1 MKLACCLNAL
11 ILRLNDTDIASRTAF
26 MQKQIRRYISE
37 TDEIRLIGV
46 PPVLARVFSHR
57 GITSADELDY
67 SLQRLPSP
75 DTLKGLPAALAL
87 LVTALQQQ
95 QRILV
100 IGDFDADGAT
110 STAVALRGLRALGA
124 QNIDFLVPNR
134 FTYGYGLTPG
144 IVALARERRPDLIV
158 TVDNGISSIE
168 GVDAAKAAGINV
180 LITDHHLPGELL
192 PAADAIVNPNQPGCA
207 FSDKSLA
214 GVGVM
219 FYVLLALRKH
229 LREMDWFTNKNI
241 LEPNLAT
248 LLDLVALGT
257 VADVVPLSHI
267 NRVLVQQGLLRIRS
281 GQCCEG
287 IKALA
292 GVAKKE
298 LPRLVAA
305 DFGFGLAPR
314 INAAGRLDD
323 MSHGIACLLTDDPQ
337 LARQYASE
345 LDSMN
350 RERRVIEGDMQ
361 ETALNDPRFLRWSD
375 SEALPWSLCLYD
387 SSWHQGVI
395 GILAGRLKE
404 KFHRPAIVFADA
416 SEDEIKG
423 SARSVSGLH
432 IRDALDSIAARHPHI
447 LSKFGG
453 HAMAAGLT
461 LRREHFEI
469 FCELFEQEV
478 QLWLDEADLES
489 VLVSDGELSALE
501 LNLELAEQLRAAGPW
516 GQRFPEPL
524 FDGIFSVKSQ
534 RIVGEKHLKL
544 RLGLHGDHSSL
555 IEAIAFN
562 VDTSVWPN
570 SAATHVQLAYRLDVN
585 EYNGLRSAQL
595 LVQHISPI
603 S

>member
-1 MKLACCLNAL
+1 MISK
-11 ILRLNDTDIASRTAF
+11 
-26 MQKQIRRYISE
+26 KIRRYGSE
-37 TDEIRLIGV
+37 SDANVLTGV
-46 PPVLARVFSHR
+46 SPVLARIFKHR
-57 GITSADELDY
+57 GITNATELDY
-67 SLQRLPSP
+67 RLERLPSP
-75 DTLKGLPAALAL
+75 DTLKGLPAAIAL
-87 LVTALQQQ
+87 LVDALQQQ

-110 STAVALRGLRALGA
+110 STAVALRGLRSLGA
-124 QNIDFLVPNR
+124 QQVDFLVPNR

-144 IVALARERRPDLIV
+144 IVALARERNPSLII

-168 GVDAAKAAGINV
+168 GVAAAKAAGINV
-180 LITDHHLPGELL
+180 LITDHHLPGEHL
-192 PAADAIVNPNQPGCA
+192 PVADAIVNPNQPDCK
-207 FSDKSLA
+207 FPDKSLA
-214 GVGVM
+214 GVGVI

-229 LREMDWFTNKNI
+229 LREIKWFTDKSI
-241 LEPNLAT
+241 VEPNLAM

-267 NRVLVQQGLLRIRS
+267 NRILVQQGLLRIRA
-281 GQCCEG
+281 GKCCEG
-287 IKALA
+287 IRALA
-292 GVAKKE
+292 EIAKKE
-298 LPRLVAA
+298 LPRMVAA

-323 MSHGIACLLTDDPQ
+323 MSHGIACLLTDDLQ
-337 LARQYASE
+337 LARQYAAE

-350 RERRVIEGDMQ
+350 RERRSIESDMQ

-375 SEALPWSLCLYD
+375 AETLPWSLCLYD

-416 SEDEIKG
+416 GENEIKG

-447 LSKFGG
+447 LNKFGG

-461 LRREHFEI
+461 LQRQHFDI

-478 QLWLDEADLES
+478 KLWLDEADLEAA
-489 VLVSDGELSALE
+489 LVSDGELAASE
-501 LNLELAEQLRAAGPW
+501 LNIELAEQLRAAGPW

-524 FDGIFSVKSQ
+524 FDGVFTLKSQ

-544 RLGLHGDHSSL
+544 RLGLPADDAVQ
-555 IEAIAFN
+555 IAAIAFN
-562 VDTSVWPN
+562 IDTSIWPSN
-570 SAATHVQLAYRLDVN
+570 ATRHVQLAYRLDVN
-585 EYNGLRSAQL
+585 EYNGLRSVQL
-595 LVQHISPI
+595 LVQNIAAV
-603 S
+603 

>member
-1 MKLACCLNAL
+1 
-11 ILRLNDTDIASRTAF
+11 
-26 MQKQIRRYISE
+26 MQKQIRRYSSD
-37 TDEIRLIGV
+37 TDAGLLTGL
-46 PPVLARVFSHR
+46 PPVLARIFHHR
-57 GITSADELDY
+57 GITGLTELDY
-67 SLQRLPSP
+67 RLERLPSP
-75 DTLKGLPAALAL
+75 DTLKGLPEALSL
-87 LVTALQQQ
+87 LVDALQRQQ
-95 QRILV
+95 PILV

-124 QNIDFLVPNR
+124 RQVDFLVPNR

-144 IVALARERRPDLIV
+144 IVALALERQPHLII

-168 GVDAAKAAGINV
+168 GVAAARAAGIKV
-180 LITDHHLPGELL
+180 LITDHHLPGEQL
-192 PAADAIVNPNQPGCA
+192 PAANAIVNPNQPGCP
-207 FSDKSLA
+207 FPDKALA

-219 FYVLLALRKH
+219 FYVLMALRKQ
-229 LREMDWFTNKNI
+229 LRKIDWFSSNGI
-241 LEPNLAT
+241 AEPNLAQ

-257 VADVVPLSHI
+257 VADVVPLSYT
-267 NRVLVQQGLLRIRS
+267 NRTLVQQGLLRIRA

-305 DFGFGLAPR
+305 DFGFALAPR

-323 MSHGIACLLTDDPQ
+323 MSHGIACLLTDDPS
-337 LARQYASE
+337 LARQYALE

-361 ETALNDPRFLRWSD
+361 EAALNDPRFASWNESD
-375 SEALPWSLCLYD
+375 HLPWSLCLYD
-387 SSWHQGVI
+387 SRWHQGVI

-416 SEDEIKG
+416 GEDEIKG

-432 IRDALDSIAARHPHI
+432 IRDALDSIAARHPRI

-461 LRREHFEI
+461 LRREHFET

-478 QLWLDEADLES
+478 QLWLDEADLEA
-489 VLVSDGELSALE
+489 VLVSDGELSAYDI
-501 LNLELAEQLRAAGPW
+501 NLELAEQLRAAGPW

-524 FDGIFSVKSQ
+524 FDGVFALKSQ

-544 RLGLHGDHSSL
+544 RLGLLGENSAL

-562 VDTSVWPN
+562 VDTAVWPN
-570 SAATHVQLAYRLDVN
+570 PAATHAQLAYRLDVN
-585 EYNGLRSAQL
+585 EYNGLRSVQL
-595 LVQHISPI
+595 LVQHIAAL
-603 S
+603 

>member
-1 MKLACCLNAL
+1 
-11 ILRLNDTDIASRTAF
+11 
-26 MQKQIRRYISE
+26 MQKQIRRYSPASDAKLL
-37 TDEIRLIGV
+37 TGLS
-46 PPVLARVFSHR
+46 PVLTRIFNHR
-57 GITSADELDY
+57 GISNTSELDY
-67 SLQRLPSP
+67 RLERLPSP
-75 DTLKGLPAALAL
+75 DTLKDLPAALTL
-87 LVTALQQQ
+87 LVDALQSQ

-124 QNIDFLVPNR
+124 QHVDFLVPNR

-144 IVALARERRPDLIV
+144 IVTLARERKPDLII

-168 GVDAAKAAGINV
+168 GVAAAKMAGINV
-180 LITDHHLPGELL
+180 LITDHHLPGEQL
-192 PAADAIVNPNQPGCA
+192 PLADAIINPNQQGCQ
-207 FSDKSLA
+207 FPDKSLA

-219 FYVLLALRKH
+219 FYVLLALRKR
-229 LREMDWFTNKNI
+229 LREIDWFTVKKI
-241 LEPNLAT
+241 TEPNLAI

-267 NRVLVQQGLLRIRS
+267 NRILVQQGLLRIRA
-281 GQCCEG
+281 GKCCEG
-287 IKALA
+287 IRALA
-292 GVAKKE
+292 EIAKKE
-298 LPRLVAA
+298 LPRMVAA

-323 MSHGIACLLTDDPQ
+323 MSRGIACLLTDDFK
-337 LARQYASE
+337 LARQYATE
-345 LDSMN
+345 LDGMN
-350 RERRVIEGDMQ
+350 SDRRAIESEMQ

-375 SEALPWSLCLYD
+375 AESLPWSLCLYD

-416 SEDEIKG
+416 SENEIKG

-461 LRREHFEI
+461 LQRQHFAF

-478 QLWLDEADLES
+478 KLWLDETDLEA
-489 VLVSDGELSALE
+489 VLVSDGELAADE
-501 LNLELAEQLRAAGPW
+501 LNLAVAEQLRAAGPW

-524 FDGIFSVKSQ
+524 FDGVFTLKSQ

-544 RLGLHGDHSSL
+544 RLGLSSDNAMQ

-562 VDTSVWPN
+562 VDTSLWPN
-570 SAATHVQLAYRLDVN
+570 NAATHVQLAYRLDVN
-585 EYNGLRSAQL
+585 EYNGLRSVQL
-595 LVQHISPI
+595 LVQNII
-603 S
+603 VV

>member
-1 MKLACCLNAL
+1 
-11 ILRLNDTDIASRTAF
+11 
-26 MQKQIRRYISE
+26 MQKQIRRYSPVSE
-37 TDEIRLIGV
+37 SGGLSGLH
-46 PPVLARVFSHR
+46 PVLGRVYQHR
-57 GITSADELDY
+57 GVSSVDELDY
-67 SLQRLPSP
+67 RLERLPSP
-75 DTLKGLPAALAL
+75 DTLKGLPAAMHL
-87 LVTALQQQ
+87 LVDALQCEK
-95 QRILV
+95 RILV
-100 IGDFDADGAT
+100 VGDFDADGAT

-124 QNIDFLVPNR
+124 TQVDFLVPNR

-144 IVALARERRPDLIV
+144 IVALARERQPDLIV
-158 TVDNGISSIE
+158 TVDNGISSID
-168 GVDAAKAAGINV
+168 GVAAAKAAGIAV
-180 LITDHHLPGELL
+180 LITDHHLPGEQL
-192 PAADAIVNPNQPGCA
+192 PDADAIVNPNQHGCV
-207 FSDKSLA
+207 FPDKSLA

-219 FYVLLALRKH
+219 FYVLLALRKT
-229 LREMDWFTNKNI
+229 LREVNWFVSKNI
-241 LEPNLAT
+241 AEPNLAT

-267 NRVLVQQGLLRIRS
+267 NRILVQQGLLRIRA
-281 GQCCEG
+281 GKCCEG
-287 IKALA
+287 IRALA

-298 LPRLVAA
+298 LPRLIAA

-323 MSHGIACLLTDDPQ
+323 MSHGIGCLLTDDPQ
-337 LARQYASE
+337 LARQYAVE
-345 LDSMN
+345 LDDMN
-350 RERRVIEGDMQ
+350 RERRSIENDMQ
-361 ETALNDPRFLRWSD
+361 ATALNDARFSRWHD
-375 SEALPWSLCLYD
+375 AELLPWSLCLYD

-416 SEDEIKG
+416 GEHEIKG

-461 LRREHFEI
+461 LQREHFEM

-478 QLWLDEADLES
+478 QLWLDESDLEA
-489 VLVSDGELSALE
+489 VLVSDGELAANE
-501 LNLELAEQLRAAGPW
+501 LNLGLAEQLRAAGPW

-524 FDGIFSVKSQ
+524 FDGVFTIKSQ

-544 RLGLHGDHSSL
+544 RLAVPESDSAF

-562 VDTSVWPN
+562 VDTAVWPN
-570 SAATHVQLAYRLDVN
+570 AAATQVHVAYGLDVN
-585 EYNGLRSAQL
+585 EYNGLRSLQL
-595 LVQHISPI
+595 LVKNLQAL
-603 S
+603 

>member
-1 MKLACCLNAL
+1 M
-11 ILRLNDTDIASRTAF
+11 S
-26 MQKQIRRYISE
+26 
-37 TDEIRLIGV
+37 
-46 PPVLARVFSHR
+46 PVLARIFSHR
-57 GITSADELDY
+57 GISNAAELDY
-67 SLQRLPSP
+67 RLERLPSP
-75 DTLKGLPAALAL
+75 DTLKGLPAALTL
-87 LVTALQQQ
+87 LVDSLQQQ

-100 IGDFDADGAT
+100 VGDFDADGAT

-124 QNIDFLVPNR
+124 QHVDFLVPNR

-144 IVALARERRPDLIV
+144 IVALACERKPDLII

-168 GVDAAKAAGINV
+168 GIAAAKKAGIKI

-192 PAADAIVNPNQPGCA
+192 PAADAIVNPNQPGCE
-207 FSDKSLA
+207 FPDKSLA

-219 FYVLLALRKH
+219 FYVLLALRKQ
-229 LREMDWFTNKNI
+229 LRDIGWFAVNNI
-241 LEPNLAT
+241 AEPNFAN

-257 VADVVPLSHI
+257 VADVVPLSHA
-267 NRVLVQQGLLRIRS
+267 NRILVQQGLLRIRT
-281 GQCCEG
+281 GKCCEG

-292 GVAKKE
+292 MVAKKE

-337 LARQYASE
+337 LAQQYARE
-345 LDSMN
+345 LDNMN
-350 RERRVIEGDMQ
+350 LERRLIEGDMQ
-361 ETALNDPRFLRWSD
+361 ETALNDPRFLRWNE
-375 SEALPWSLCLYD
+375 SEVLPWSLCLYD

-416 SEDEIKG
+416 NDDEIKG

-461 LRREHFEI
+461 LRREHFEP

-478 QLWLDEADLES
+478 QLWLDETDLEA
-489 VLVSDGELSALE
+489 VLVSDGELSAQE

-524 FDGIFSVKSQ
+524 FDGVFVVKSQ

-544 RLGLHGDHSSL
+544 RLGLPADESRQ

-562 VDTSVWPN
+562 VDTAIWPDP
-570 SAATHVQLAYRLDVN
+570 AVTHVRLAYRLDVN

-595 LVQHISPI
+595 LVQHIVAI
-603 S
+603 

>member
-1 MKLACCLNAL
+1 M
-11 ILRLNDTDIASRTAF
+11 IS
-26 MQKQIRRYISE
+26 QKIRRYSSESDTNLLADIS
-37 TDEIRLIGV
+37 
-46 PPVLARVFSHR
+46 PVLARIFNHR
-57 GITSADELDY
+57 GITAAAELDY
-67 SLQRLPSP
+67 RLERLPSP
-75 DTLKGLPAALAL
+75 DTLKGLPAALTL
-87 LVTALQQQ
+87 LVDALQQQ

-124 QNIDFLVPNR
+124 QQVDFLVPNR

-144 IVALARERRPDLIV
+144 IVALARERTPDLII

-168 GVDAAKAAGINV
+168 GVAAAKIAGIKV
-180 LITDHHLPGELL
+180 LITDHHLPGEQL
-192 PAADAIVNPNQPGCA
+192 PIADAIVNPNQPGCH
-207 FSDKSLA
+207 FPDKALA

-219 FYVLLALRKH
+219 FYVLLALRKR
-229 LREMDWFTNKNI
+229 LREINWFTDKNI
-241 LEPNLAT
+241 MEPNLAT

-267 NRVLVQQGLLRIRS
+267 NRILVQQGLLRIRA
-281 GQCCEG
+281 GKCCEG
-287 IKALA
+287 IRALA
-292 GVAKKE
+292 GIAKKE
-298 LPRLVAA
+298 LPRMVAA

-337 LARQYASE
+337 LARQYAVE

-350 RERRVIEGDMQ
+350 RERRTIESDMQ
-361 ETALNDPRFLRWSD
+361 ETALNDPRFLQWND
-375 SEALPWSLCLYD
+375 AKVLPWSLCLYD

-416 SEDEIKG
+416 SENEIKG

-447 LSKFGG
+447 LNKFGG

-461 LRREHFEI
+461 LQRQYFEF

-478 QLWLDEADLES
+478 KLWLDETDLEA
-489 VLVSDGELSALE
+489 VLVSDGELVADE
-501 LNLELAEQLRAAGPW
+501 LNLTTAEQLRAAGPW

-524 FDGIFSVKSQ
+524 FDGVFTVKSQ

-544 RLGLHGDHSSL
+544 RLGLLANDAIQ

-562 VDTSVWPN
+562 VDTSIWPN
-570 SAATHVQLAYRLDVN
+570 SAATHVQLVYRLDVN
-585 EYNGLRSAQL
+585 EYNGLRSMQL
-595 LVQHISPI
+595 LVQHIAAI
-603 S
+603 

>member
-1 MKLACCLNAL
+1 M
-11 ILRLNDTDIASRTAF
+11 IS
-26 MQKQIRRYISE
+26 QQIRRYSPASD
-37 TDEIRLIGV
+37 TNLLADV
-46 PPVLARVFSHR
+46 SPVLARIFNHR

-67 SLQRLPSP
+67 RLERLTSP
-75 DTLKGLPAALAL
+75 DTFKGLPAALVL
-87 LVTALQQQ
+87 LVDALQQQ

-124 QNIDFLVPNR
+124 QYVDFLVPNR

-144 IVALARERRPDLIV
+144 IVALARERTPDLII

-168 GVDAAKAAGINV
+168 GVAAAKTAGIKV
-180 LITDHHLPGELL
+180 LITDHHLPGEQL
-192 PAADAIVNPNQPGCA
+192 PIADAIVNPNQPDCQ
-207 FSDKSLA
+207 FPDKSLA

-219 FYVLLALRKH
+219 FYVLLALRKR
-229 LREMDWFTNKNI
+229 LREINWFTDKNI
-241 LEPNLAT
+241 TEPNLAT

-257 VADVVPLSHI
+257 VADVVPLSHT
-267 NRVLVQQGLLRIRS
+267 NRILVQQGLLRIRA
-281 GQCCEG
+281 GKCCEG
-287 IKALA
+287 IRALA
-292 GVAKKE
+292 EVAKKD
-298 LPRLVAA
+298 LPRLVSA

-323 MSHGIACLLTDDPQ
+323 MSHGIACLLTDDLQ
-337 LARQYASE
+337 LARQYAAE

-350 RERRVIEGDMQ
+350 RERRSIEGEMQ
-361 ETALNDPRFLRWSD
+361 ETALNDPRFLRWGDAES
-375 SEALPWSLCLYD
+375 LPWSLCLYD

-416 SEDEIKG
+416 SENEIKG

-461 LRREHFEI
+461 LQKQNFDI

-478 QLWLDEADLES
+478 KLWLDETDLEA
-489 VLVSDGELSALE
+489 VLVSDGELAADE
-501 LNLELAEQLRAAGPW
+501 LNLTLAEQLRTVGPW

-524 FDGIFSVKSQ
+524 FDGVFTVKSQ

-544 RLGLHGDHSSL
+544 RLGLPTDDAMQ

-562 VDTSVWPN
+562 VDTSKWPN

-585 EYNGLRSAQL
+585 EYNGLRSVQL
-595 LVQHISPI
+595 LVQHIAAI
-603 S
+603 

>member
-1 MKLACCLNAL
+1 MKPACCLNAL
-11 ILRLNDTDIASRTAF
+11 TSPLNNSDTIFVSHCV
-26 MQKQIRRYISE
+26 QKQIKRYSS
-37 TDEIRLIGV
+37 DGDVKLLVGV
-46 PPVLARVFSHR
+46 PSVLARVFSHR
-57 GITSADELDY
+57 GVTDKNELDY
-67 SLQRLPSP
+67 RLERLPSP
-75 DTLKGLPAALAL
+75 DSLKGLPDAISL
-87 LVTALQQQ
+87 LVAALQQQ

-100 IGDFDADGAT
+100 VGDFDADGAT
-110 STAVALRGLRALGA
+110 STAVALRGLRLLGA
-124 QNIDFLVPNR
+124 QHVDFLVPNR

-144 IVALARERRPDLIV
+144 IVALARERKPDLIV

-168 GVDAAKAAGINV
+168 GVAAAQAANIKV
-180 LITDHHLPGELL
+180 LITDHHLPGAQL
-192 PAADAIVNPNQPGCA
+192 PAANAIVNPNQPGCT
-207 FSDKSLA
+207 FPDKALA

-229 LREMDWFTNKNI
+229 LREINWFVTQKI
-241 LEPNLAT
+241 IEPNLAT

-257 VADVVPLSHI
+257 VADVVPLSYA
-267 NRVLVQQGLLRIRS
+267 NRILVQQGLLRIRA
-281 GQCCEG
+281 GKCCEG
-287 IKALA
+287 IRALA
-292 GVAKKE
+292 EVVKKE

-323 MSHGIACLLTDDPQ
+323 MSHGIACLLTDDRQ
-337 LARQYASE
+337 LARQYAAE

-350 RERRVIEGDMQ
+350 CERRMIEGNMQ
-361 ETALNDPRFLRWSD
+361 ETALNDPRFLCWSD
-375 SEALPWSLCLYD
+375 AESLPWSLCLYD

-416 SEDEIKG
+416 NENEIKG

-432 IRDALDSIAARHPHI
+432 IRDALDSIAARYPHI
-447 LSKFGG
+447 LNKFGG

-461 LRREHFEI
+461 LQRQHFEF

-478 QLWLDEADLES
+478 KQWLDEADLEA
-489 VLVSDGELSALE
+489 VLVSDGELAANE

-524 FDGIFSVKSQ
+524 FDGVFTVKSQ

-544 RLGLHGDHSSL
+544 RLGLPAEDAMQ

-562 VDTSVWPN
+562 VDTSIWPN
-570 SAATHVQLAYRLDVN
+570 SAAAHVQLAYRLDVN
-585 EYNGLRSAQL
+585 EYNGLRSVQL
-595 LVQHISPI
+595 LVQHITAI
-603 S
+603 

>member
-1 MKLACCLNAL
+1 M
-11 ILRLNDTDIASRTAF
+11 IS
-26 MQKQIRRYISE
+26 QKIRRYSSE
-37 TDEIRLIGV
+37 SDTNFLADV
-46 PPVLARVFSHR
+46 SPVLARIFNHR
-57 GITSADELDY
+57 GITAAAELDY
-67 SLQRLPSP
+67 RLECLPSP
-75 DTLKGLPAALAL
+75 DTLKGLPAALTL
-87 LVTALQQQ
+87 LVDALQQQ

-124 QNIDFLVPNR
+124 QHVDFLVPNR
-134 FTYGYGLTPG
+134 FSYGYGLTPG
-144 IVALARERRPDLIV
+144 IVALARERTPDLII

-168 GVDAAKAAGINV
+168 GVSAAKAAGIKV
-180 LITDHHLPGELL
+180 LITDHHLPGECL
-192 PAADAIVNPNQPGCA
+192 PVADAIVNPNQPDCR
-207 FSDKSLA
+207 FPDKSLA

-219 FYVLLALRKH
+219 FYVLLALRKR
-229 LREMDWFTNKNI
+229 LREINWFADKNI
-241 LEPNLAT
+241 VEPNFAM

-257 VADVVPLSHI
+257 VADVVSLSHI
-267 NRVLVQQGLLRIRS
+267 NRILVQQGLLRIRA
-281 GQCCEG
+281 GKCCEG
-287 IKALA
+287 IRALA
-292 GVAKKE
+292 EIAKKE

-323 MSHGIACLLTDDPQ
+323 MSHGISCLLTDDPQ
-337 LARQYASE
+337 MARQYAVE

-350 RERRVIEGDMQ
+350 RERRTIESDMQ
-361 ETALNDPRFLRWSD
+361 ETALNDPRFLQWND
-375 SEALPWSLCLYD
+375 AEILPWSLCLYD

-416 SEDEIKG
+416 SENEIKG

-447 LSKFGG
+447 LNKFGG

-461 LRREHFEI
+461 LQRQNFNI

-478 QLWLDEADLES
+478 KLWLDEADLEA
-489 VLVSDGELSALE
+489 VLVSDGELAADE
-501 LNLELAEQLRAAGPW
+501 LNLTLAEQLRAAGPW

-524 FDGIFSVKSQ
+524 FDGVFTVKSQ

-544 RLGLHGDHSSL
+544 RLGLPADDAMQ

-562 VDTSVWPN
+562 VDTSIWPN
-570 SAATHVQLAYRLDVN
+570 SAAKHVQLAYRLDVN
-585 EYNGLRSAQL
+585 EYNGLRSVQL
-595 LVQHISPI
+595 LVQHIAAI
-603 S
+603 